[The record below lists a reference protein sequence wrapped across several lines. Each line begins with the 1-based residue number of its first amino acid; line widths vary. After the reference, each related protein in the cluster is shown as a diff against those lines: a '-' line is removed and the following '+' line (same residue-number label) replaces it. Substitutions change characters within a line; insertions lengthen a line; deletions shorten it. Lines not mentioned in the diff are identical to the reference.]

1 MLAKLAIPNGVCYA
15 MLNEVDIL
23 EDDVVRLGGVEL
35 LQALLKDH
43 TKSTASVQHNIIWA
57 TDDYA
62 HLGRGFKMKDE
73 IRPEL
78 VTGAYN
84 HVVMPRVVKAKE
96 RQTARSKDMAEVFTP
111 SWICNAQNN
120 LIDNAWFGRE
130 GVFNIENDD
139 HTWKAT
145 TGKIDFPEGKTWKD
159 YVRDTRLEITCG
171 EAPYLVSRYD
181 TVSGKAIELTE
192 RIGLLDRKL
201 RVVSENTTTHE
212 EWLDA
217 AILAL
222 KNTYGYEWQGDNLLL
237 SREAVFFSFLDYYR
251 DKFSD
256 TLPQDVL
263 LQVADIVSWNLWQM
277 DGLKM
282 VVPMSCY
289 AKEVKPDAI
298 QQDLFD
304 PTPVTEEKKVML
316 CEGCAKGNIHAH
328 NGLYCKIMD
337 WEKNKPIE
345 FRSLLKS

>member
-1 MLAKLAIPNGVCYA
+1 
-15 MLNEVDIL
+15 MLNDVDIL

-43 TKSTASVQHNIIWA
+43 TKSTASVQHNIFWA
-57 TDDYA
+57 TNDYA
-62 HLGRGFKMKDE
+62 HLGRGFKLMDE
-73 IRPEL
+73 IRPEF
-78 VTGAYN
+78 VTGGYC

-130 GVFNIENDD
+130 GVFNIELND
-139 HTWKAT
+139 HTWEAT
-145 TGKIDFPEGKTWKD
+145 TGKIEFPEGKTWLD
-159 YVRDTRLEITCG
+159 YVRDIRLEITCG

-181 TVSGKAIELTE
+181 TTTGESIDIQR

-201 RVVSENTTTHE
+201 RVVGENTSTPDW
-212 EWLDA
+212 WLDA
-217 AILAL
+217 ALLAL

-237 SREAVFFSFLDYYR
+237 AREAVLFTFIDYYR
-251 DKFSD
+251 LKFGEIPSHD
-256 TLPQDVL
+256 TL
-263 LQVADIVSWNLWQM
+263 LQAADIISWNLWQM

-282 VVPMSCY
+282 VVPMSCHTR
-289 AKEVKPDAI
+289 EVKPDAI

-304 PTPVTEEKKVML
+304 PTPVVEERKVIL
-316 CEGCAKGNIHAH
+316 CEGCAKGNVHSH

-345 FRSLLKS
+345 YRSLLKS